1 MARGVRKSTLEK
13 LNEEL
18 SEVRESI
25 DRCQESLTTL
35 KQREKVLLEQVD
47 LEEFKTITV
56 MLNEQGM
63 TLEDLKVLVQ
73 GSSSDQ
79 QSA

>member
-1 MARGVRKSTLEK
+1 MARGARKSTLEK
-13 LNEEL
+13 LHEEL

-25 DRCQESLTTL
+25 DQYQESLTTL

-47 LEEFKTITV
+47 MEEFKTITV

-63 TLEDLKVLVQ
+63 TLEDLKVLVK